1 VRNRRSRLSLDVV
14 DDEARRRQTARRS
27 KEASE
32 GVFFV
37 PVLDRMLFPDERI
50 RGDREEAVEIL
61 RAQGPQSQEIASQ
74 DGLEV
79 DGA

>member
-1 VRNRRSRLSLDVV
+1 VV
-14 DDEARRRQTARRS
+14 DGDQRS
-27 KEASE
+27 AGLELFAKEASE

-61 RAQGPQSQEIASQ
+61 RAQGPQFEEVASQ
-74 DGLEV
+74 NGLEI